1 MNLFYRLK
9 TLKESIKA
17 VRIARELACQTTHP
31 HLHLFEGDVRLK
43 GFCGLVRLEK
53 RDADTFLTWA
63 KKQESTQN
71 RHAKEA
77 NTFTFGHHA
86 SVVVMRN
93 GNISKPNILLGKK
106 AQSELVDTF
115 YLSSVQLRGGTVFL
129 SIFASTF
136 KDYADKFSKPVDLKT
151 FTFKPRLCLN
161 PFSKNFLFIEIS
173 NEDHEA
179 RNEIGRRFKE
189 ARCEVERLTQLT
201 FRCIGIQKD
210 SSELFLE
217 GIFRHNSTHPYSK
230 EAGGRINK
238 TTFIISRS
246 TASIYDRGISEN
258 PAEIS
263 FTNTH
268 KDRLNVDA
276 FFIKSETDDA
286 QRKGSLPTYKNMLL
300 DFKRSHLDS
309 SIILCLWKEV
319 ETLSITSSRS
329 LLEVPETSKN
339 GHANE
344 LKRLRHEL
352 TLISRAAHSLLFH
365 FKDQKP
371 DRVKDETE
379 RLIDYIEE
387 IKSMV
392 QEQSS
397 FSDQVVSENIL
408 KSQKRQSLMM
418 FLLVIAQVLLGGFAL
433 FGPYSITDISALLG
447 VFFAP

>member
-17 VRIARELACQTTHP
+17 VRIARELASQTTHP

-53 RDADTFLTWA
+53 KDADTFLTWA
-63 KKQESTQN
+63 KKQEPTRN

-93 GNISKPNILLGKK
+93 GNLSKSDILLGKK
-106 AQSELVDTF
+106 AQSKIVDTL

-136 KDYADKFSKPVDLKT
+136 EDYADKFSKPVDLNT

-161 PFSKNFLFIEIS
+161 PFSKNFTSIEIS

-201 FRCIGIQKD
+201 FRCVGIKKD

-217 GIFRHNSTHPYSK
+217 GIFRYNSTHPYSK
-230 EAGGRINK
+230 EARGCFND
-238 TTFIISRS
+238 TAFIIRRS
-246 TASIYDRGISEN
+246 DASIYDRGISKN

-263 FTNTH
+263 FTNTQ

-276 FFIKSETDDA
+276 F
-286 QRKGSLPTYKNMLL
+286 L
-300 DFKRSHLDS
+300 
-309 SIILCLWKEV
+309 
-319 ETLSITSSRS
+319 
-329 LLEVPETSKN
+329 
-339 GHANE
+339 
-344 LKRLRHEL
+344 
-352 TLISRAAHSLLFH
+352 
-365 FKDQKP
+365 
-371 DRVKDETE
+371 
-379 RLIDYIEE
+379 
-387 IKSMV
+387 
-392 QEQSS
+392 
-397 FSDQVVSENIL
+397 
-408 KSQKRQSLMM
+408 
-418 FLLVIAQVLLGGFAL
+418 
-433 FGPYSITDISALLG
+433 
-447 VFFAP
+447 